1 MLITDK
7 NNSKLIL
14 KIILTLG
21 SSKQSV
27 IDREAER
34 ALEEK
39 AGINYTKIQ
48 RVNKSLICIGSWVLD
63 QWNIERSWVYG
74 YSKYHIKTTKQI
86 TN

>member
-1 MLITDK
+1 MNSPQRIGKNHIIQNYMLITDK

-48 RVNKSLICIGSWVLD
+48 RVNKSLICIGS
-63 QWNIERSWVYG
+63 
-74 YSKYHIKTTKQI
+74 
-86 TN
+86 